1 MPGPRGTLQGWNSV
15 AAKEIAQTHTRGIG
29 AKHTRGSG
37 VAMTNAQVLRLQLS
51 NLGVPP
57 SWYKTS
63 GRDAMASC
71 AVAIGARGQFFTAG
85 PEGVRISIQAV
96 MLGSSSGGHGGA
108 VTAVAVQAGH
118 LTE

>member
-1 MPGPRGTLQGWNSV
+1 M
-15 AAKEIAQTHTRGIG
+15 AAKEIAQTHTRGSG

-85 PEGVRISIQAV
+85 PERVRISFKRRPRRGV
-96 MLGSSSGGHGGA
+96 DRGRGA
-108 VTAVAVQAGH
+108 GWAPDRVI
-118 LTE
+118 L